1 MCVVRVFCV
10 AGKGN
15 VQLAN
20 MGLQPLLA
28 DIISLHPGDVGIVGH
43 ALEIASRFGSGPFS
57 FLRTHA
63 RTQPH
68 VCGDVCGA

>member
-1 MCVVRVFCV
+1 
-10 AGKGN
+10 

-28 DIISLHPGDVGIVGH
+28 EIISLHPGDVGIVGH

-57 FLRTHA
+57 SLHSPHTHTHTHTHT
-63 RTQPH
+63 RPH